1 MFLDNEAGVSGN
13 EVSSDEDEI
22 ESSFL
27 DDTMI
32 QREDE
37 NEGLDIRAQYL
48 QSIRLVLRIENSKTI
63 STNNHFHI
71 IGVR

>member
-13 EVSSDEDEI
+13 EVSSDEDEL

-48 QSIRLVLRIENSKTI
+48 QSIRLVLGIEGSRTI
-63 STNNHFHI
+63 SSNDNFLVL
-71 IGVR
+71 GVL